1 MVGGVK
7 RTKIAWIDDLT
18 ASIQSKVH
26 CKIYEINA
34 SRLCLTM
41 QHVQKLNP
49 MTPRATHVG

>member
-34 SRLCLTM
+34 LVSSTTICAFGNEAGAE
-41 QHVQKLNP
+41 VSI
-49 MTPRATHVG
+49 AFE